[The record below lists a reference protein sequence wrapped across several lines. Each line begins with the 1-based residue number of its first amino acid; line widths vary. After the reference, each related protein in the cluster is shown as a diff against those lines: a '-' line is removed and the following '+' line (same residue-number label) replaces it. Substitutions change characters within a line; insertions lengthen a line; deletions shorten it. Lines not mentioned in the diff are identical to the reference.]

1 MTKPISKFYFLVS
14 INGKNY
20 PFREAIG
27 LELKSCAAM
36 SNIVLKKGLID
47 HNKCIWADVDS
58 DLNNITKTMTIFI
71 KLTDDQ
77 DTHIRTWILRSAL
90 IVSIKS
96 PPSRLKC
103 KDVPLEAIE
112 LSCTEMSVKKQ

>member
-20 PFREAIG
+20 PFREATG
-27 LELKSCAAM
+27 LELKSCTAM

-47 HNKCIWADVDS
+47 HNKSIWADVDS

-96 PPSRLKC
+96 PRSRLKC